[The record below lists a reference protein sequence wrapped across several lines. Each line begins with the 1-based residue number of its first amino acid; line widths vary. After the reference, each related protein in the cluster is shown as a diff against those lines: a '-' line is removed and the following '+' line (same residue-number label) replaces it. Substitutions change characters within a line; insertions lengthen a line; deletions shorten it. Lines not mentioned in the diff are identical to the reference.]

1 MESWQTAVLVL
12 LAVLVGA
19 ALPALAALAGALRSA
34 RRAMDRSGAQLA
46 QALVAVTSAVE
57 RIDRLA
63 SHLEEGKRIETLV
76 ESVTALSQT
85 VNRFRDV
92 VRTASAV
99 GAAVAPAV
107 GAAVRAWR
115 ETRQEEEAGP
125 DGQGEP
131 RTREEGKEDE
141 R

>member
-1 MESWQTAVLVL
+1 MESWQTAVVVL
-12 LAVLVGA
+12 LAVMVGA
-19 ALPALAALAGALRSA
+19 TIPALVALAGALRSA
-34 RRAMDRSGAQLA
+34 RRTMDRSGAQLA
-46 QALVAVTSAVE
+46 EALVAVTSAVE

-63 SHLEEGKRIETLV
+63 SHLEQGKRIETLV

-107 GAAVRAWR
+107 GAAVKAWR
-115 ETRQEEEAGP
+115 ETRPDAGP
-125 DGQGEP
+125 DGQAES
-131 RTREEGKEDE
+131 RTSGEGKEDA